1 MVATNAERGAMAELV
16 KEAARFYWTAR
27 ERRMQEAI
35 RGDAS
40 THGISAIRT
49 GGRFDDLVTALIG
62 ALTEHGID
70 QSWIRVGRA
79 AEFPGSYGL
88 GRSAWDV
95 AIFRDDIPLAAI
107 TIKTLGGPGYGNNFN
122 NRIQELTSNAFA
134 VRQHDGQ
141 SIERFRPYLG
151 IFFLLEEGKGAN
163 TPLRIPQGISYKERL
178 GETFAQ
184 FHSDGLYDGVAYVSA
199 SKGEDPSFEEPR
211 PDMSV
216 KGFVDGLSTRVL
228 SYSAALSAAGSTTS
242 TTATHTPSTQS
253 TPFPEDLSR
262 YKEILL
268 TASGDRNAY
277 ALDRLPMGEGGQ
289 AQVFRAV
296 HKHSK
301 TEVAFKRR
309 RSKRDLAVARMQ
321 REIEISRLLSTHP
334 HAMPVL
340 DAEPDGAW
348 FVMPVADATAED
360 RHEQLRDPDQLRN
373 LVHSMTS
380 VLAEAHKRD
389 WVHRDIKPSNILLLQ
404 ERWVLAD
411 WGIGRRPRGQT
422 TMPGRTGHYIG
433 TEGFAAPELSVD
445 PHDTTT
451 HASDIYS
458 LGRVIAWAL
467 TGKTPQANVVLLP
480 PAGPWRSIV
489 RATTQPD
496 PAQRPQSIEQL
507 LTLIA
512 REFSVPQGPPVEQA
526 APLLAS
532 ACTGDSA
539 SIDAFLVLISDY
551 PDDYDLYLNVL
562 TQLPPALAA
571 PPLSRAPQ
579 QANALMHAFAE
590 HVGGDGTRLVQFG
603 EAARAVSWLHAV
615 SAHAAERSEWD
626 LLDEAVRT
634 MCKWDE
640 SWNQW
645 DPQGAIRP
653 WLRSL
658 DGDAASIV
666 ASAFR
671 DHQDSAGHF
680 AGLADEQGVD
690 LGIRQA
696 IRTAAGTRRK
706 A

>member
-1 MVATNAERGAMAELV
+1 MVAINAERGAMAEPV
-16 KEAARFYWTAR
+16 REAARFYWAAR
-27 ERRMQEAI
+27 EWRMQGSVR
-35 RGDAS
+35 RGAAANELSAVRAGGQHDAL
-40 THGISAIRT
+40 A
-49 GGRFDDLVTALIG
+49 TALSE
-62 ALTEHGID
+62 ALVARGID
-70 QSWIRVGRA
+70 QSWIRIGRA

-88 GRSAWDV
+88 GRSAWDL

-107 TIKTLGGPGYGNNFN
+107 VIKSLGGPAYGNNFN

-151 IFFLLEEGKGAN
+151 IFFVLEEGQGAN
-163 TPLRIPQGISYKERL
+163 ATRATRGSYKERL

-184 FHSDGLYDGVAYVSA
+184 FHSDGLYDGIAYVSVG
-199 SKGEDPSFEEPR
+199 KGEDPSFEEPR
-211 PDMSV
+211 KDMPV

-228 SYSAALSAAGSTTS
+228 SYASALSAAGSITS
-242 TTATHTPSTQS
+242 TASAHAPSGPST
-253 TPFPEDLSR
+253 TLPEDLGH

-268 TASGDRNAY
+268 NACGDRNAY

-296 HKHSK
+296 HKLSK

-309 RSKRDLAVARMQ
+309 RSKRDLAAARMQ

-348 FVMPVADATAED
+348 FVMPMADATAED
-360 RHEQLRDPDQLRN
+360 RHEQLRDPEQLHA
-373 LVHSMTS
+373 LVNSMAS

-422 TMPGRTGHYIG
+422 TVPGRTGHYIG
-433 TEGFAAPELSVD
+433 TEGFAAPELSMD

-480 PAGPWRSIV
+480 PAGPWRSVV

-496 PAQRPQSIEQL
+496 PAQRPQSVGEL

-532 ACTGDSA
+532 ASTGDSA
-539 SIDAFLVLISDY
+539 SVDALLVLISDY
-551 PDDYDLYLNVL
+551 PDDYDLHLDVL
-562 TQLPPALAA
+562 TRLPPEVAA
-571 PPLSRAPQ
+571 PPLSRNPQ
-579 QANALMHAFAE
+579 HANALMHAFAE
-590 HVGGDGTRLVQFG
+590 HAGGNGTRMVQFG

-615 SAHAAERSEWD
+615 SAYAAERSEWD

-645 DPQGAIRP
+645 DPQDAIRP
-653 WLRSL
+653 WLREL

-666 ASAFR
+666 ASALR
-671 DHQDSAGHF
+671 DHPDSAGHF
-680 AGLADEQGVD
+680 AGLADERGVD

-696 IRTAAGTRRK
+696 VRTAAGTPRR

>member
-1 MVATNAERGAMAELV
+1 MVAINAERGTMAEPV
-16 KEAARFYWTAR
+16 KEAARFYWAAR
-27 ERRMQEAI
+27 ERRMQAATRGGTTANELSAVRASSKFDVLAQALSEAFVA
-35 RGDAS
+35 R
-40 THGISAIRT
+40 
-49 GGRFDDLVTALIG
+49 
-62 ALTEHGID
+62 GID
-70 QSWIRVGRA
+70 PSWIRIGRA

-88 GRSAWDV
+88 GRSAWNLT
-95 AIFRDDIPLAAI
+95 IFKDDIPLAAVTI
-107 TIKTLGGPGYGNNFN
+107 TSLGGPSYGNNFN

-134 VRQHDGQ
+134 VRQHNGQ
-141 SIERFRPYLG
+141 GVERFRPYLG
-151 IFFLLEEGKGAN
+151 IFFLLEESLGAN
-163 TPLRIPQGISYKERL
+163 APLRVPPRTSYKERL

-184 FHSDGLYDGVAYVSA
+184 FHSDGLYDGVAYMSV

-216 KGFVDGLSTRVL
+216 EGFIDGLSTRVL
-228 SYSAALSAAGSTTS
+228 SYAAALSAAGAITSAASAHTPFAPSTT
-242 TTATHTPSTQS
+242 
-253 TPFPEDLSR
+253 FPEDLSH
-262 YKEILL
+262 YKGILL
-268 TASGDRNAY
+268 NARGERSAY

-296 HKHSK
+296 HKLSK

-309 RSKRDLAVARMQ
+309 RSQRDLAAARMR
-321 REIEISRLLSTHP
+321 REIEISRLLSAHP

-348 FVMPVADATAED
+348 FVMPLADATAED
-360 RHEQLRDPDQLRN
+360 RHEQLRNPEQLRT
-373 LVHSMTS
+373 LVHSMAS
-380 VLAEAHKRD
+380 VLTEAHKRD

-422 TMPGRTGHYIG
+422 TMSGRTGHYIG
-433 TEGFAAPELSVD
+433 TEGFAAPELSMD

-451 HASDIYS
+451 HATDIYS

-480 PAGPWRSIV
+480 SAGPWRSIV
-489 RATTQPD
+489 RAATQPD

-507 LTLIA
+507 LALIA
-512 REFSVPQGPPVEQA
+512 REFSVPQGPPAEQA

-532 ACTGDSA
+532 ARTGDSA
-539 SIDAFLVLISDY
+539 SIDALLVLISDY
-551 PDDYDLYLNVL
+551 PDDYDLHLDVL
-562 TQLPPALAA
+562 TQLPPELAA
-571 PPLSRAPQ
+571 PPLSRNPQ
-579 QANALMHAFAE
+579 HANALMHAFGE

-615 SAHAAERSEWD
+615 SAYAAERSEWD

-645 DPQGAIRP
+645 DPQDSIRP

-671 DHQDSAGHF
+671 DHPDSAGHF
-680 AGLADEQGVD
+680 AGLADERDVD

-696 IRTAAGTRRK
+696 IRTAAGTPRK